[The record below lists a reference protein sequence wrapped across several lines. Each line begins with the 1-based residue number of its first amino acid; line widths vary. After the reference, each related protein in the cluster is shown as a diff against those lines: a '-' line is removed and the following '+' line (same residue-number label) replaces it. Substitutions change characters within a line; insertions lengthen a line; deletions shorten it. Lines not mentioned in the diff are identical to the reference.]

1 MLNRILIA
9 ASIIGALLLFF
20 KLIRRL
26 QLRAIRGTYKITP
39 NENQLLYFS
48 SAACSQ
54 CLTQEK
60 ILQQVFEEPTFTDII
75 LKKYSIE
82 KNSALARQWK
92 VITLPTTILLSKQ
105 GDINKFNNGLISA
118 TTLRSQISALKK

>member
-9 ASIIGALLLFF
+9 VSIIGALLLFF

-26 QLRAIRGTYKITP
+26 QLRAARGTYKITP

-82 KNSALARQWK
+82 ENSALARQWK

-105 GDINKFNNGLISA
+105 GDVKQFNNGLISA
-118 TTLRSQISALKK
+118 TTLRSQFSALKK